1 MARQQTRRTVY
12 LEGSAARQLSLAYDA
27 DRLPERKKVS
37 NTTRKNREKAFH
49 MNLGYVAFLTAG
61 LVFASV
67 VLCGYI
73 QLQSEITNMVGTIS
87 EMETY
92 YNNLKMANDEQYNRI
107 SSSIDLE
114 QVKAVAIG
122 ELGMTYAK
130 EGQIVLVEDD
140 STDYVRQTSDLK

>member
-12 LEGSAARQLSLAYDA
+12 LEGSAARQLNLAYDA

>member
-1 MARQQTRRTVY
+1 MARQQARRTVY

>member
-1 MARQQTRRTVY
+1 M
-12 LEGSAARQLSLAYDA
+12 EGSAARQLSLAYDA

-61 LVFASV
+61 LVLAAV